1 VPQAIFAARKWANL
15 VHSLLLFGA
24 MVLLCGL
31 LGWVVAGESG
41 LVWALGLGVMILVL
55 TPGLSPRM
63 ILRFYGAR
71 PLAPTEAPA
80 LFALTREL
88 ARRAGLAVAPDLAY
102 VPSQTPNAFTVGRRN
117 QAVIAVT
124 DGLLRALTGREL
136 AGVLAHELGHVAG
149 NDMWI
154 MALADVIARITALLS
169 TLGWLLLFFSLPAL
183 LLAGYSLPLAPAL
196 VLVLAPAGTTLLQ
209 LALSRSREHDADL
222 SAAALTGDPE
232 GLATA
237 LGKIEARTAGMF
249 ERIFFPSRRNPQP
262 SVLRTHP
269 DTDERVARL
278 LELPRDPSKWLDLDW
293 RATAISPGR
302 RPVRRPRWR
311 PGGFWY

>member
-1 VPQAIFAARKWANL
+1 MPQAIFAARRWANL
-15 VHSLLLFGA
+15 AQSVLLFGA

-41 LVWALGLGVMILVL
+41 LVWALGLGAMILVL
-55 TPGLSPRM
+55 TPGLSPRV
-63 ILRFYGAR
+63 ILKFYGAR
-71 PLAPTEAPA
+71 PLLPAEAPA

-136 AGVLAHELGHVAG
+136 AGVLAHEVGHVAG

-154 MALADVIARITALLS
+154 MALADVIGRITGLLS

-232 GLATA
+232 GLASA

-293 RATAISPGR
+293 RSTAIAPGR